1 MAFHASGT
9 FGPELILWMDE
20 SIIVI
25 SKPSGLLSLP
35 DGYDR
40 SKPHLRSLLEPQ
52 LGRLWIV
59 HRLDRETS
67 GVIVLARTASAHR
80 FLNLQFDRGE
90 VEKDYHAAMLGSP
103 AWDSLRLELP
113 LKVNGDNKH
122 RTVPD
127 LLHGKPARTDLTV
140 LARRMAYSWVEAEI
154 HSGRTHQIRA
164 HAAALGHPLLGDR
177 LYARGLV
184 IDHPDVSRVALHAL
198 RLSLNHPES
207 GQRLTFEAP
216 YPDDL
221 ARLDPP

>member
-1 MAFHASGT
+1 MTFH
-9 FGPELILWMDE
+9 FPELFDPEFILLMDE
-20 SIIVI
+20 SIVVI

-35 DGYDR
+35 DGYDPN
-40 SKPHLRSLLEPQ
+40 KPHLRSVLEPQ
-52 LGRLWIV
+52 LGKLWIV

-67 GVIVLARTASAHR
+67 GVIVLARTAAAHR

-90 VEKDYHAAMLGSP
+90 VEKDYRAAVLGSP

-127 LLHGKPARTDLTV
+127 LLHGKLARTDLFV
-140 LARRMAYSWVEAEI
+140 LARRMGYSWVKAEI

-177 LYARGLV
+177 LYARSLN
-184 IDHPDVSRVALHAL
+184 IEHPDVSRVALHAL
-198 RLSLNHPES
+198 RLRFNHPES

-216 YPDDL
+216 YPGDL
-221 ARLDPP
+221 KLLDPP